1 MKTVLILTAAL
12 LAAVPARAEN
22 YKPDMVGTART
33 FSEQKNKSERRPL
46 PKEASP
52 MPDKDLLATDP
63 VTFDEL
69 RRFAGDWRKYA
80 RWLKEGNNQYKAV
93 AYLGVSRR
101 LDYPAAVV
109 RWADEHGWAADRFFL
124 LERKFR
130 LTLSVIRQQ
139 ERRANLTG
147 HLQRRID
154 ETRADSSLSPEQ
166 KKERLSQFYRN
177 IRDIQKATEAKA
189 PVTPDEYELIKLN
202 KTALETI
209 LKD

>member
-1 MKTVLILTAAL
+1 MKTVIFLTLI
-12 LAAVPARAEN
+12 LAAVPARAEI
-22 YKPDMVGTART
+22 YSPDMVGTARS
-33 FSEQKNKSERRPL
+33 FSEQKNKSERRAP

-63 VTFDEL
+63 VTFEEL
-69 RRFAGDWRKYA
+69 RRFARDWRKYA

-93 AYLGVSRR
+93 AYLGVSRQ
-101 LDYPAAVV
+101 LDYPPAVV

-130 LTLSVIRQQ
+130 LTLSVLRQE

-147 HLQRRID
+147 HLQRRIN
-154 ETRADSSLSPEQ
+154 ETRMDSSLAPEKRKQ
-166 KKERLSQFYRN
+166 LMAQYYRN
-177 IRDIQKATEAKA
+177 IREVQNATQSRA

>member
-1 MKTVLILTAAL
+1 MKTVLILMAVL
-12 LAAVPARAEN
+12 SAVPARADV
-22 YKPDMVGTART
+22 YRPDMVGTART

-63 VTFDEL
+63 VTFEEL
-69 RRFAGDWRKYA
+69 RRFARDWRKYA

-101 LDYPAAVV
+101 LDYPVAVV

-130 LTLSVIRQQ
+130 LTLSVLRQQ

-147 HLQRRID
+147 HLQRRIE
-154 ETRADSSLSPEQ
+154 ETRANSSLSPEQ
-166 KKERLSQFYRN
+166 KKQQLSQFYRS
-177 IRDIQKATEAKA
+177 IREIQKATQAKA